1 MAIFAVA
8 NAHWLLVQRILIF
21 LLSFFLV
28 SVAAA
33 GTFEYLKCMC
43 NLYVVVQF
51 YPWFEFLFS
60 FFGGMVMYD
69 NDMIMSLKQKKI

>member
-1 MAIFAVA
+1 MASNLVAIFAVA
-8 NAHWLLVQRILIF
+8 NAVKF
-21 LLSFFLV
+21 FFLV

-60 FFGGMVMYD
+60 FFGGMV
-69 NDMIMSLKQKKI
+69 I